1 MNNSN
6 PRKLTM
12 RKHHNRLYYGRF
24 KHKTVF
30 RMPGTLMFYPTT
42 DQWLT
47 DLKSKYTGYKDI
59 EYLAD
64 FIIRNRSKIKF
75 RFQDRKSIFYSDQ
88 TLAQRLIDRFWEYW
102 TASETVDP
110 KYSNLDAGTVG
121 CARLPH
127 GKYQYQVHLKKDTQV
142 LINEAQKQALRDFLE
157 RNIDDCLVSNCHLLD
172 YLESKTPYCFGG
184 YFYVKEEKYLTPIYM
199 MAQQAIDKVIKYRKV
214 KHGSDQKTKR

>member
-1 MNNSN
+1 
-6 PRKLTM
+6 M

-24 KHKTVF
+24 RHKTVF

-47 DLKSKYTGYKDI
+47 DLKSKYTGYSDI

-64 FIIRNRSKIKF
+64 FIMRHRKTMKF
-75 RFQDRKSIFYSDQ
+75 RFQDRKAIFYTDQ
-88 TLAQRLIDRFWEYW
+88 NLAQRLIDRFWEYW

-110 KYSNLDAGTVG
+110 KYNKLDADTVG
-121 CARLPH
+121 CRRLPH
-127 GKYQYQVHLKKDTQV
+127 GKYQYQVHIKKDAQL
-142 LINEAQKQALRDFLE
+142 LINEEQKKGLWEFLD
-157 RNIDDCLVSNCHLLD
+157 RNVDECLVSNCHLLD

-199 MAQQAIDKVIKYRKV
+199 MAQRAIDKVIKFRKV
-214 KHGSDQKTKR
+214 KHGSDKKTKR

>member
-1 MNNSN
+1 
-6 PRKLTM
+6 M

-30 RMPGTLMFYPTT
+30 RLPGTLMFYPTT

-47 DLKSKYTGYKDI
+47 DLKSKYNGYKDI

-64 FIIRNRSKIKF
+64 FIMRNRSKIKF

-88 TLAQRLIDRFWEYW
+88 TLAQHLIDRFWEYW

-110 KYSNLDAGTVG
+110 RYNNFGADTVG

-127 GKYQYQVHLKKDTQV
+127 GKYQYQVHLKKDAQL
-142 LINEAQKQALRDFLE
+142 LINDAQKQALWDFLE
-157 RNIDDCLVSNCHLLD
+157 RNVDDCLVSNYHLLE

-184 YFYVKEEKYLTPIYM
+184 YFYVKKEKYLTPIYM
-199 MAQQAIDKVIKYRKV
+199 MAQQAIDKVIKFRKV
-214 KHGSDQKTKR
+214 KNGSNKKTKR